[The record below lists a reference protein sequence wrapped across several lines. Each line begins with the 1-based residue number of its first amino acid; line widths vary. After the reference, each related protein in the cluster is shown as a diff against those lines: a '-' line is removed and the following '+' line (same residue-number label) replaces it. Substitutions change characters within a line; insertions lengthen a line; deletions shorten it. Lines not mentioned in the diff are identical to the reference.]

1 MGKFKVQ
8 MVNKYTGAV
17 EEDFVDDK
25 IFDTEANAEEYV
37 CYLGGCSAEG
47 AEILEMSNPGDYE
60 EDFGDEEKYEY
71 IAVEID

>member
-17 EEDFVDDK
+17 EENFVDDK
-25 IFDTEANAEEYV
+25 VFDTGADAEEYV

-60 EDFGDEEKYEY
+60 EDFGDEEKYEFV
-71 IAVEID
+71 AVEID

>member
-25 IFDTEANAEEYV
+25 IFDTEADAEEYA
-37 CYLGGCSAEG
+37 CYLNGCSAEG

-71 IAVEID
+71 VAVEID

>member
-25 IFDTEANAEEYV
+25 VFDTEADAEEYV

-60 EDFGDEEKYEY
+60 EDFGDGENYEFV
-71 IAVEID
+71 AVEID